1 MANPKVKKGK
11 SGSQNDSIQQKQQL
25 RRAKRGNGD
34 GGLIS
39 EKTARTMKKKK

>member
-11 SGSQNDSIQQKQQL
+11 SGSQNDSIQQ
-25 RRAKRGNGD
+25 RKRKKSDFYQTGD

>member
-11 SGSQNDSIQQKQQL
+11 SGSQNDSIQQRERLKHH
-25 RRAKRGNGD
+25 RKGD